1 MAFRQKM
8 QAVTRHLRF
17 LWQSWSEGQFFSYLY
32 ITARYL
38 MKGVGG
44 ALFLLRKEREQID
57 RIDRPPM
64 KKLQQLTQGLHR
76 LLGEDKAFS
85 YAIFLPWTDPTEKE
99 LQISLD
105 AAFSQTAPHLQ
116 IWVAKPQRG
125 SSSVAALLAQ
135 YKQAGLK
142 LFPIHEEW
150 GIGAQVDA
158 WAAAVEEKFLLV
170 LFPGCWLRTDC
181 LFRVEQ
187 FLRLFPPQERADLVL
202 FFDEAFLSKKS
213 HLIHGKRRRQADLFL
228 PYLFQDLQLGISVF
242 SRELLLRAGRCPDVK
257 KNIFFSALLLQL
269 DGAGATCRHIPFPL
283 FGRPEEKEAPSGEFL
298 SILQQYTSKKKL
310 FWEWSPGILAGTFRA
325 SPPLQNN
332 PVVHAIVPFR
342 EQKALTCKTVESF
355 FRQKGIRPLLT
366 AIDNASQDLSIR
378 QEIER
383 LGGEVLL
390 SHEPFNYS
398 RLNNFGVR
406 ESRYGGESD
415 WLLFLNNDVELEESA
430 VEEMCRWINQPQIGA
445 VGCHLSYPNGTL
457 QHGGVDTH
465 SFVVSEY
472 VGWHHREAHLPLESQ
487 LQARTLGVVPA
498 VTAACMLVRRSLF
511 WEVGGFDEVWYP
523 IAFSDT
529 HFCQKLQRRGW
540 HIFYTP
546 YARGIHHESV
556 SRQASLE
563 DVEGSLWMQH
573 QTHLLNRAKFPS
585 DVLYT

>member
-8 QAVTRHLRF
+8 QAVTRHLQF
-17 LWQSWSEGQFFSYLY
+17 LWQSWCEGQFFSYLQT
-32 ITARYL
+32 TARYL
-38 MKGVGG
+38 MKGVRG
-44 ALFLLRKEREQID
+44 ALFLLRKEREQVDFID
-57 RIDRPPM
+57 CLPM
-64 KKLQQLTQGLHR
+64 KKLRQVTQGLHG
-76 LLGEDKAFS
+76 LIGKDNAFS

-116 IWVAKPQRG
+116 IWVAKPQRCSFQV
-125 SSSVAALLAQ
+125 SSIFAS
-135 YKQAGLK
+135 YKYLGLH
-142 LFPIHEEW
+142 LFQVDDEW
-150 GIGAQVDA
+150 GIGAQVNA
-158 WAAAVEEKFLLV
+158 WAASVDEKFLLV

-181 LFRVEQ
+181 LFRIEQ
-187 FLRLFPPQERADLVL
+187 SLRFCPPEERADLVL
-202 FFDEAFLSKKS
+202 FFDEAFLSKKG
-213 HLIHGKRRRQADLFL
+213 HFIHGKRRRHSTLFP
-228 PYLFQDLQLGISVF
+228 PYFFQDLQLGICVF
-242 SRELLLRAGRCPDVK
+242 SRELLLRAGGAPDVK

-283 FGRPEEKEAPSGEFL
+283 FGRPEEKEAPPGEFL

-325 SPPLQNN
+325 NPPLQDNL
-332 PVVHAIVPFR
+332 VVHAIVPFR
-342 EQKALTCKTVESF
+342 EQKVLTCKTVESNK
-355 FRQKGIRPLLT
+355 RQKGIRPLLT

-406 ESRYGGESD
+406 ESRYREEAD
-415 WLLFLNNDVELEESA
+415 WILFLNNDVELEESA
-430 VEEMCRWINQPQIGA
+430 VEEMCRWITQPQIGA

-457 QHGGVDTH
+457 QHGGVHTH

-487 LQARTLGVVPA
+487 VQARTLGVVPA
-498 VTAACMLVRRSLF
+498 VTAACLLVRRSLF
-511 WEVGGFDEVWYP
+511 LEVGGFDEVWYP

-540 HIFYTP
+540 FIFYTP

-556 SRQASLE
+556 SRQVSLE
-563 DVEGSLWMQH
+563 DVEGSLWLQH
-573 QTHLLNRAKFPS
+573 QTHLLNRPKFSS